1 VDVNVGD
8 VHDALAAAFPDR
20 AAVVFRDRR
29 FTWAQTAE
37 RARRLAHH
45 LHTRG
50 LGCHRERSELEPWES
65 GQDHL
70 GIYCHNGNEFLEA
83 MLGAFKARVAP
94 FNVNYRY
101 HADELRCLLADARAS
116 ALVYHSAF
124 APALASI
131 RGALPR
137 LRVLLQVPDA
147 SGAPLLSDAEWYED
161 ALAAAPADALPVTPS
176 PDDLY
181 ILYTGGTMGRPKG
194 VLWRQGDAFTECF
207 GGVRTAT
214 SLDDVVAAATTQ
226 LQSLIAPPL
235 MHGAG
240 QWVSFLTWFT
250 GGTVFVPPHPERLDP
265 ASVWRTVEQ
274 ERITF
279 LLVVGNAFVGP
290 LLDELERHA
299 YDLSSLT
306 VLLSG
311 GALLAP
317 TLKHSLVAHLP
328 ALMIVDGLG
337 ASETGGQLTQVS
349 TGGCTPSGTFPLAPN
364 SVVLSEDRTRV
375 LEPGDDELG
384 WLAKFGRLAL
394 GYLGD
399 PARTA
404 ETYPVIDGVRYA
416 VPGDRARLRPG
427 GMVEVRGRDSATI
440 NTGGE
445 KVFAEEVEAALRA
458 HHDVYDCVVA
468 GRPSDRWGSEV
479 VAVVQLREGC
489 EADEDAL
496 LDAAAERISRY
507 KLPKAFVFVD
517 EVVRSPSGKPDYRWA
532 RMIARDA

>member
-1 VDVNVGD
+1 
-8 VHDALAAAFPDR
+8 
-20 AAVVFRDRR
+20 
-29 FTWAQTAE
+29 
-37 RARRLAHH
+37 
-45 LHTRG
+45 
-50 LGCHRERSELEPWES
+50 
-65 GQDHL
+65 
-70 GIYCHNGNEFLEA
+70 
-83 MLGAFKARVAP
+83 
-94 FNVNYRY
+94 
-101 HADELRCLLADARAS
+101 
-116 ALVYHSAF
+116 
-124 APALASI
+124 
-131 RGALPR
+131 
-137 LRVLLQVPDA
+137 
-147 SGAPLLSDAEWYED
+147 
-161 ALAAAPADALPVTPS
+161 
-176 PDDLY
+176 
-181 ILYTGGTMGRPKG
+181 
-194 VLWRQGDAFTECF
+194 
-207 GGVRTAT
+207 
-214 SLDDVVAAATTQ
+214 
-226 LQSLIAPPL
+226 

-250 GGTVFVPPHPERLDP
+250 GGTVFVPPHPERLDA

-290 LLDELERHA
+290 LLDELDRRP

-311 GALLAP
+311 GAPLAP
-317 TLKHSLVAHLP
+317 TLKHALVAHLP
-328 ALMIVDGLG
+328 TLMIVDGLG

-364 SVVLSEDRTRV
+364 NVVLSEDRSRV
-375 LEPGDDELG
+375 LETGDDELG
-384 WLAKFGRLAL
+384 WLAKHGRLAL

-416 VPGDRARLRPG
+416 VPGDRARLRPD

-445 KVFAEEVEAALRA
+445 KVFAEEVETALRA
-458 HHDVYDCVVA
+458 HPDVYDCVVA

-479 VAVVQLREGC
+479 VAVVQLRDGC

-517 EVVRSPSGKPDYRWA
+517 EVVRSPSGKPDYPWA
-532 RMIARDA
+532 RAIARGA